1 MMCGDCSPENG
12 IVGGGG
18 MSSSCPKYV
27 LVVEDDRDIREGL
40 TDLLGDYGHEVRGAS
55 NGREA
60 LDLMGE
66 SPLPCMV
73 LLDLMM
79 PVMDGWQFMDEVSR
93 RSELAGIPICIITAG
108 ESAKARGP
116 SVVSI
121 IRKPFDAS
129 TLMRVVERFC

>member
-1 MMCGDCSPENG
+1 
-12 IVGGGG
+12 
-18 MSSSCPKYV
+18 MSSSSPKYV

-60 LDLMGE
+60 LDLI
-66 SPLPCMV
+66 SASSRPCII

-79 PVMDGWQFMDEVSR
+79 PVMDGWQFMEEISR
-93 RSELAGIPICIITAG
+93 RRELADIPICIITAG
-108 ESAKARGP
+108 ESTKVPGP

-121 IRKPFDAS
+121 IRKPFDA
-129 TLMRVVERFC
+129 TVLMRVVERFC